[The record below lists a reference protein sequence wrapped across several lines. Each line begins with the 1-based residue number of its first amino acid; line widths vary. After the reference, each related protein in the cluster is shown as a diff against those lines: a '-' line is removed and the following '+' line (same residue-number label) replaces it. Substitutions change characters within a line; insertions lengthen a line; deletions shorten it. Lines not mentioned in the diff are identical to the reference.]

1 MTDPHLNEDG
11 EVEVPQEVVNGKSK
25 ELFGEKIYT
34 NIEVVDE
41 VVASLE
47 EGQAKQ
53 KQSIKHLAKNIT
65 ESFSGGFDNLR
76 ESFDLNKGQ
85 TNQLKKSV
93 NTAVEDIINEKH
105 LTLSNQVKDLEKEL
119 ESKKQE
125 AEIENDA
132 SILQTATEQY
142 EEEKQKIETSF
153 TEEINQEVEKTINT
167 VVEEQIEKVEEK
179 KKKTTEDD
187 VRDHL
192 RGFSRTIPAFL
203 MAYVDDD
210 TTLANFEENIH
221 EETFEELTSITIDE
235 FKQLRDGF
243 EYVDEHGETKVVQG
257 LFNEV
262 VFNASIQE
270 FLETKN
276 RLADYFDENLEE
288 DIFDYIPPQKTNQI
302 FTPKRMVQLMVDT
315 LEKENPGIF
324 SDKTMKFADLYAKS
338 GLYITEIV
346 KKLNNGLQ
354 DEIPNEQERIKWI
367 LENQVY
373 ACAPSHI
380 IYHIVKNFI
389 YSDMSDVS
397 LENLI
402 ELDTLVLARE
412 GKLSTEIYQA
422 FGDDE
427 LKFDVIIGNPPYQE
441 NDNGKRDQDAGRNAS
456 ASPLYHKFVL
466 SSMEISNIQ
475 CFIIPTR
482 WAFGAG
488 KGLKDFSRTMLND
501 EHIQSFVYYQN
512 SKAVFPDNDIKG
524 GVSYFSRNEDYVGE
538 ANITIHT
545 TNGKKIQRKDFLNTA
560 NSGKLIVYNEMG
572 TILKKVIAFE
582 GEDFDAVSK
591 VMSNRNPYGLS
602 TDFFRNPQ
610 KYDISAI
617 TDEKENTDDIRVYG
631 LGKGQKRIHKYISR
645 NEPMSREKDSID
657 TWKVFS
663 PYAYGNGSLGER
675 IPNPFV
681 GEAGDIVTETF
692 LRFGSFDHKFE
703 AESLLKYIKTKFFRL
718 LVSILKV
725 TQHSTTT
732 YRYVPLQDFSENSD
746 IDWTKPVYE
755 IDQKLYEKY
764 GLTDEEIAFV
774 EENVAEM
781 N

>member
-203 MAYVDDD
+203 MAYGDDD

-221 EETFEELTSITIDE
+221 EETFEELTSITIAE
-235 FKQLRDGF
+235 FEQLRDGF

-373 ACAPSHI
+373 ACAPSDI
-380 IYHIVKNFI
+380 IYNIVKEFVYGN
-389 YSDMSDVS
+389 
-397 LENLI
+397 LEGISTKNLI
-402 ELDTLVLARE
+402 QLDTMELASE
-412 GKLSTEIYQA
+412 GKLAEKIYKA
-422 FGDDE
+422 FGDEDM
-427 LKFDVIIGNPPYQE
+427 KFDVIIGNPPYQE
-441 NDNGKRDQDAGRNAS
+441 EDDGAQSSARPVYHHFIQAS
-456 ASPLYHKFVL
+456 KELNPEYLSFITPSRWFV
-466 SSMEISNIQ
+466 
-475 CFIIPTR
+475 
-482 WAFGAG
+482 GG
-488 KGLKDFSRTMLND
+488 KGLDNFRKEMLND
-501 EHIQSFVYYQN
+501 LHLKEIHDWLTPEDIFPNTNIRGGVNYFLWASNYNNKNIRFVSYKNGRKISDVERPLAIKGIDIFLRDSIGIKVLEKIYAN
-512 SKAVFPDNDIKG
+512 NYTDIDTISGLVSPRKPFGLSGYFIDDERYKSTPDN
-524 GVSYFSRNEDYVGE
+524 
-538 ANITIHT
+538 
-545 TNGKKIQRKDFLNTA
+545 
-560 NSGKLIVYNEMG
+560 
-572 TILKKVIAFE
+572 
-582 GEDFDAVSK
+582 
-591 VMSNRNPYGLS
+591 
-602 TDFFRNPQ
+602 
-610 KYDISAI
+610 
-617 TDEKENTDDIRVYG
+617 
-631 LGKGQKRIHKYISR
+631 
-645 NEPMSREKDSID
+645 
-657 TWKVFS
+657 
-663 PYAYGNGSLGER
+663 
-675 IPNPFV
+675 
-681 GEAGDIVTETF
+681 
-692 LRFGSFDHKFE
+692 
-703 AESLLKYIKTKFFRL
+703 LKYPIT
-718 LVSILKV
+718 
-725 TQHSTTT
+725 
-732 YRYVPLQDFSENSD
+732 RY
-746 IDWTKPVYE
+746 T
-755 IDQKLYEKY
+755 
-764 GLTDEEIAFV
+764 
-774 EENVAEM
+774 
-781 N
+781 